1 MVSITI
7 LENGTKDSD
16 YLNHSRYDE
25 GKYLY
30 SVTNL
35 NPRQFPLIY
44 NLPPGNSDK
53 SRFCIHRQSGQWST
67 VTIFDYLRSPNNS
80 PNPSNAIRILET
92 LLKQALQAST
102 HCEGSLFY
110 PNHSQTNKVL
120 PDGLELR
127 LGFFQALCLTQAGL
141 TLNLQTTLTKFY
153 PHMDIIDFLETHL
166 RKDIRKNG
174 MTSND
179 YEKARLVLD
188 GCKITTQQSNYTQ
201 VNPFISLAFIKNLF
215 SYIGIRRYIVF
226 EVSRIFLNDKRLIL
240 LKTRKWTAKL
250 CKQR

>member
-7 LENGTKDSD
+7 LENDRKDSD

-30 SVTNL
+30 SITNL
-35 NPRQFPLIY
+35 NQRQFPLI
-44 NLPPGNSDK
+44 NTLPPGNPDK
-53 SRFCIHRQSGQWST
+53 SRFCILRLSGQWST
-67 VTIFDYLRSPNNS
+67 ATIFDYLRSPNNS

-92 LLKQALQAST
+92 LLKQALQATT

-110 PNHSQTNKVL
+110 PNQSQTNKVL

-153 PHMDIIDFLETHL
+153 PHMDIIDFLAKHL
-166 RKDIRKNG
+166 GKDIRKNG

-179 YEKARLVLD
+179 YDKARLVLE

-201 VNPFISLAFIKNLF
+201 VNPFISLSFIENLF
-215 SYIGIRRYIVF
+215 SSIRIRRYIVF
-226 EVSRIFLNDKRLIL
+226 EVSRIFLNDKRLSL
-240 LKTRKWTAKL
+240 LKERKWMTNL